1 MHVYRSWGPEQGDE
15 ARRAGPAGEGLDV
28 SRRQQTA
35 EAAGT
40 ARCPRCGG
48 ELVARM
54 GRGVPGLF
62 CRCPVRRVRAA

>member
-15 ARRAGPAGEGLDV
+15 ARRAGAAEGLDV
-28 SRRQQTA
+28 CRRQLTA
-35 EAAGT
+35 EAAGV

-54 GRGVPGLF
+54 GRGSPGLF
-62 CRCPVRRVRAA
+62 CRCPVRRVCAA